1 MKSDKTIYFFVLVF
15 AFLVLGGFYLI
26 FDKISGLETEVKN
39 VELNYQLASKN
50 STAETPTISVTST
63 PETAGNPPV
72 QNPSAESASTDITI
86 PTGIIFTASSSP
98 TLQPQTPV
106 TITIESV
113 IKKSDGSIVVQMK
126 TFTSQAT
133 SYSAIDPKTFIQY
146 VSLDSENQDPANA
159 SPIFASMP
167 PKSVNTGTV
176 IFYANPDKTVIILQ
190 MGRGDN
196 PTFYEFNFTKKTY
209 RETVV
214 G

>member
-15 AFLVLGGFYLI
+15 AFLVMGGFYLI

-39 VELNYQLASKN
+39 VELNYQLASK
-50 STAETPTISVTST
+50 TDVAETPAVSAIST
-63 PETAGNPPV
+63 PEVAGNPPV
-72 QNPSAESASTDITI
+72 KNPPADSAGADITI

-98 TLQPQTPV
+98 TLQPQIPV

-113 IKKSDGSIVVQMK
+113 TKKSDGSIIVQIK
-126 TFTSQAT
+126 TFTSQAAG
-133 SYSAIDPKTFIQY
+133 YSAIDPKTFIQY

-176 IFYANPDKTVIILQ
+176 IFYASPDKTAIILQ

-209 RETVV
+209 RETIV

>member
-15 AFLVLGGFYLI
+15 AFLVLGGFYLV
-26 FDKISGLETEVKN
+26 FDKISGLETAVKN
-39 VELNYQLASKN
+39 VELNYQLASKIGVVEKPIV
-50 STAETPTISVTST
+50 SATST
-63 PETAGNPPV
+63 PEVTGNPPI
-72 QNPSAESASTDITI
+72 QNPPADNTSADIII

-98 TLQPQTPV
+98 ALQPQTPV
-106 TITIESV
+106 TITIENV
-113 IKKSDGSIVVQMK
+113 TKKSDGSIIVQIK

-133 SYSAIDPKTFIQY
+133 GYSAIDPKTFIQY

-176 IFYANPDKTVIILQ
+176 IFYATPDKTAIILQ

-209 RETVV
+209 KETVV